1 MGYQHPAF
9 VTAPPYMRPSIQ
21 EMQMMQ
27 MQHGMGPGPFMPY
40 GGVADESQ
48 GVLGDD
54 EDQDH
59 DADESSSSGSGG
71 KAKSSK
77 PKIKKKK
84 ILKCIKCIA
93 SKKTET

>member
-1 MGYQHPAF
+1 
-9 VTAPPYMRPSIQ
+9 
-21 EMQMMQ
+21 MMQ